1 VFSRAAFACLAV
13 GALYASAAGAATLGM
28 ASDPGLERLSV
39 FDANLDTV
47 TASLDGGPGPA
58 LGDCVISADERLGV
72 SSSNNSEITFIDL
85 GSAPS
90 GPAQSGARLPISNLG
105 VDLALSPDDA
115 WLVLAGGGGLQ
126 QPLSVVDTATRSE
139 ISTTALFADNTSV
152 EFCDNG
158 TLLVTTING
167 AAYGG
172 QADNAL
178 YDAGLDS
185 QGRISLLGHRLSSG
199 AQPNNTACAPGSLAG
214 VLLDR
219 EGGVTSFTLPDLE
232 PVSNQSTGAA
242 PALAAAFSADGRQLY
257 VRSSHAVHAY
267 QFNPVTGQMSLAW
280 EQDAPETSSYFGMEL
295 IALHPNGEKLYVDG
309 GRSMLVLDAASGL
322 QAGAIESGG
331 TSGICF
337 ANRPAPALPGLRTAQ
352 EPRQPAP

>member
-1 VFSRAAFACLAV
+1 MFSRAAFACLAV

-28 ASDPGLERLSV
+28 ASDPGSERLSV

-47 TASLDGGPGPA
+47 TASLEGGPGPA

-85 GSAPS
+85 DTARS
-90 GPAQSGARLPISNLG
+90 GPTQSGARVPISNLG

-126 QPLSVVDTATRSE
+126 QPLSVVDTTTRSE
-139 ISTTALFADNTSV
+139 VSTSALFADNTSV

-257 VRSSHAVHAY
+257 VRSGHAVHAY
-267 QFNPVTGQMSLAW
+267 DFSPVTGHMSLAW
-280 EQDAPETSSYFGMEL
+280 EQDAPETSTYFGMEL
-295 IALHPNGEKLYVDG
+295 IALHPSGEKLYVDG
-309 GRSMLVLDAASGL
+309 GRSMLVLDAASGR
-322 QAGAIESGG
+322 QAGAIETGG

-337 ANRPAPALPGLRTAQ
+337 ANRPAPALPGPRTAQ
-352 EPRQPAP
+352 ELRQPAP

>member
-1 VFSRAAFACLAV
+1 
-13 GALYASAAGAATLGM
+13 M
-28 ASDPGLERLSV
+28 
-39 FDANLDTV
+39 
-47 TASLDGGPGPA
+47 
-58 LGDCVISADERLGV
+58 
-72 SSSNNSEITFIDL
+72 
-85 GSAPS
+85 
-90 GPAQSGARLPISNLG
+90 
-105 VDLALSPDDA
+105 
-115 WLVLAGGGGLQ
+115 LAGGGGLQ

-257 VRSSHAVHAY
+257 VRSSHAVRAY

-309 GRSMLVLDAASGL
+309 GRSMLVLDAASGR
-322 QAGAIESGG
+322 QAGAIENGG

-337 ANRPAPALPGLRTAQ
+337 ANRPAPDLPGLRTAQ